1 MDTSN
6 QLSLAVR
13 EWSETFMRRSGHDFK
28 RFMDDTGLSFTQV
41 NIAMRLFH
49 GEICSVSDIGAHLK
63 VTNAAASQTVEQL
76 VQMGLLER
84 TEDPADRRTKQIKL
98 TPKGRTLVEKGI
110 EARSQW
116 FEALANALTPEQQA
130 MIISALTILTEA
142 ANKITD

>member
-1 MDTSN
+1 
-6 QLSLAVR
+6 
-13 EWSETFMRRSGHDFK
+13 
-28 RFMDDTGLSFTQV
+28 
-41 NIAMRLFH
+41 MRLFH